1 MEFFL
6 QTIGILKSIKV
17 DFISELPSV
26 VKILANLQIQK
37 ILRQTA
43 RLYKQQIN
51 NQQMKEQILGRD
63 SLSWIESQ
71 G

>member
-6 QTIGILKSIKV
+6 QTISILKSTKV

>member
-6 QTIGILKSIKV
+6 QTIGILKSTKV